1 MKLTVNIEKLTINHA
16 LDIFEIMQ
24 LVLKREK
31 KLNTAKEHFWVIA
44 LNNANRILNI
54 ELVSTGSTS
63 NVIVR
68 PMEVLSIPLQKRAT
82 GVILVHNHPSGRL
95 EPSEEDKELTDC
107 LIQACRLMKTP
118 VLDHVIITENSYYSF
133 QTSGLLERLEASN
146 KYVLPFEL
154 EKQFHEEMEEEIKK
168 VKEEN
173 KKKVKESL
181 EKGLK
186 QGEEIGIEKGLKEG
200 VEQGRKQEVEQ
211 IARQMLKDG
220 TPIDHIIKWTGLT
233 NEEIQKLQQ
242 GQKIS

>member
-16 LDIFEIMQ
+16 LDIYETMQ

-133 QTSGLLERLEASN
+133 QASGLLERLEASL

-154 EKQFHEEMEEEIKK
+154 EKQFHEEMEEEVKRI
-168 VKEEN
+168 KEES
-173 KKKVKESL
+173 KKKIKESL
-181 EKGLK
+181 ER
-186 QGEEIGIEKGLKEG
+186 GLKEG
-200 VEQGRKQEVEQ
+200 EEVGLKKGEEKIEK

-220 TPIDHIIKWTGLT
+220 TPMEHITKWTGLT
-233 NEEIQKLQQ
+233 EEEIQKFQQ
-242 GQKIS
+242 G

>member
-16 LDIFEIMQ
+16 LDIYETMQ
-24 LVLKREK
+24 MVLKREK

-133 QTSGLLERLEASN
+133 QTSGLLERLEASI
-146 KYVLPFEL
+146 KYVLPYEL
-154 EKQFHEEMEEEIKK
+154 EKQFHAEMEAEVKRI
-168 VKEEN
+168 KEESQE
-173 KKKVKESL
+173 KIEESL
-181 EKGLK
+181 KIGEEVGLK
-186 QGEEIGIEKGLKEG
+186 KGEEIGIEK
-200 VEQGRKQEVEQ
+200 

-220 TPIDHIIKWTGLT
+220 TPIDHIVRWTGLGVQ
-233 NEEIQKLQQ
+233 EIEKF
-242 GQKIS
+242 KKE

>member
-1 MKLTVNIEKLTINHA
+1 MKLTVNIEQLAIHHSS
-16 LDIFEIMQ
+16 DIYQIMQ
-24 LVLKREK
+24 MVLKREK

-44 LNNANRILNI
+44 LNNANKILSI

-107 LIQACRLMKTP
+107 LIQACRLMNTP

-133 QTSGLLERLEASN
+133 KSSGLLDRLEASN

-154 EKQFHEEMEEEIKK
+154 EKQFHDELEEEIKR
-168 VKEEN
+168 VEQES

-181 EKGLK
+181 KI
-186 QGEEIGIEKGLKEG
+186 GEEIGVKKGD
-200 VEQGRKQEVEQ
+200 KQRAEH
-211 IARQMLKDG
+211 IARQMLQEKES
-220 TPIDHIIKWTGLT
+220 IEKIIRWTGLDAQ
-233 NEEIQKLQQ
+233 EIEKF
-242 GQKIS
+242 KKN